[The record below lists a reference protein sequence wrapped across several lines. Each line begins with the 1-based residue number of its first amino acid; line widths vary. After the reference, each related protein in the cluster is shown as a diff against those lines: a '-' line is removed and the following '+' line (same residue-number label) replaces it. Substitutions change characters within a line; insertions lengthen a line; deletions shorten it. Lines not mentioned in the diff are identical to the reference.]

1 MTSIYIEL
9 KDGFIEE
16 INSEISVEDKKII
29 VTTNIFGKKNYN
41 HKEFEI
47 FIESR
52 NELEGADNLLLE
64 EILQLVNEEN
74 TSEMEIEY
82 FYKRIKDRL
91 EIYNHQNNIK
101 TVLYEE
107 DDFSPEIWLKDGE
120 IKEINSEQEFLVFE
134 CKNTILIKG
143 FLKKDKIFT
152 IKITSI
158 TRNGKDESS
167 SCYNNPI
174 TGRLIDKIAAKTLP
188 DTKVKELYK
197 TLKDSLEIKSRKM
210 EISVDFEVEDR
221 ISK

>member
-16 INSEISVEDKKII
+16 INSEISVEDKKTI
-29 VTTNIFGKKNYN
+29 VATNMFGKKNYN

-52 NELEGADNLLLE
+52 NELEGADNLVLE

-91 EIYNHQNNIK
+91 EIHNHQNNIK

-143 FLKKDKIFT
+143 FIKKDKIFT

-188 DTKVKELYK
+188 DTKVEELYK
-197 TLKDSLEIKSRKM
+197 TLKASLEIKSRKM